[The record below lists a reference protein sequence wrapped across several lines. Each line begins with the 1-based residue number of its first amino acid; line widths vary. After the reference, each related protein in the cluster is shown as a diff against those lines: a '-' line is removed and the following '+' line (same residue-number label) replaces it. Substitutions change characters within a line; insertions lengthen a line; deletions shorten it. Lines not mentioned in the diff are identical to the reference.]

1 MNIDASWLAAQLRA
15 RSTRGI
21 ALEMSALIRVGAI
34 PAGSRLP
41 PVRALAGQLGISP
54 ATISAAWSELRRFN
68 AIAGRGRT
76 GMRVSGDP
84 IAPRPARYGRGGHF
98 RPGVIDLALASPDP
112 ALLPKPDA
120 ALQAAA
126 TVAGLHT
133 YVRVPILAALRDAVA
148 PRWAYPASAYL
159 ATNGGYEA
167 VHTVLQALLLPGS
180 LVAVEEP
187 TAIRLLDL
195 LDAAGATPLPVACD
209 AEGPLPEDLAAALA
223 RRPAAFLFQPRTHAV
238 TGHIVSP
245 ARMAALAVVLRGQD
259 TLVIEDD
266 GIGDLSAA
274 PPASLGAAMPGRVVH
289 IRSFSKSLG
298 PDFRLAV
305 LSAPPEMVER
315 LHAFRGF
322 GVGWTS
328 RILQAAVAALL
339 TDPSTDTV
347 LATAPASYATRRRA
361 LLAAL
366 AARGI
371 HLPDR
376 DGLAI
381 WLPVRSEQFA
391 LVTLAAHNIAVIA
404 GSACTTRS
412 SAHVRVATSL
422 LTGQPDKIADAL
434 ALAAAGADKAFF
446 L

>member
-112 ALLPKPDA
+112 
-120 ALQAAA
+120 
-126 TVAGLHT
+126 
-133 YVRVPILAALRDAVA
+133 
-148 PRWAYPASAYL
+148 
-159 ATNGGYEA
+159 
-167 VHTVLQALLLPGS
+167 ALLLPGS

-339 TDPSTDTV
+339 TDPGTDTV
-347 LATAPASYATRRRA
+347 LATARASYATRRRA